1 MQRLNEQRHTEMIG
15 KCREGTDLGK
25 KEKEKKMQRL
35 NEQRQIEMIG
45 KRRKIMID
53 GQQKQLVNKE

>member
-1 MQRLNEQRHTEMIG
+1 MQRGNG
-15 KCREGTDLGK
+15 LGK
-25 KEKEKKMQRL
+25 EGKGKKMQRL

-53 GQQKQLVNKE
+53 GQQK